1 MIKVSLIYFSCEGHW
16 LENDE
21 LHSGELQAVGS
32 SGNSEYGQR
41 TSLLPQMV
49 NISVWLNSISIK

>member
-1 MIKVSLIYFSCEGHW
+1 MTKVLLIYSCEGHC

-21 LHSGELQAVGS
+21 LHSGELKAVGS
-32 SGNSEYGQR
+32 YENSEYGQR

-49 NISVWLNSISIK
+49 NISV